1 LIRFKTL
8 NTYFAV
14 TIAVLFCSFGVVAS
28 EQNPLTGKG
37 LHCKCLIDKPQRGK
51 YSLMYGYCEDAA
63 TTLLFEDYAD
73 YEILDGYAGRL
84 TAEAISTKG
93 PFLLS
98 WRAIR
103 NNDAFKTISFYSEGV
118 RYSTNSDFII
128 WDKYALS
135 RESLTIQIN
144 GDKKFPSKKSSTPIQ
159 QCKLVSSYAKILEIQ
174 KDERAQRLSEY
185 QKKLEKNKL

>member
-1 LIRFKTL
+1 MIRFKTL
-8 NTYFAV
+8 NGYFAV

-73 YEILDGYAGRL
+73 YKILEGYADRL
-84 TAEAISTKG
+84 AAWPRG

-103 NNDAFKTISFYSEGV
+103 NNDAFKTIRFYSEGV

-159 QCKLVSSYAKILEIQ
+159 QCKLVSSYTKILEIQ

>member
-1 LIRFKTL
+1 MIRFKTL

-14 TIAVLFCSFGVVAS
+14 TLVVLFCSFGVVAS

-37 LHCKCLIDKPQRGK
+37 LHCKCLIDKPQTGK
-51 YSLMYGYCEDAA
+51 FSLMRGYCKEAA

-73 YEILDGYAGRL
+73 YKILDSLADRL
-84 TAEAISTKG
+84 TNEAISTKG

-98 WRAIR
+98 WRTIR
-103 NNDAFKTISFYSEGV
+103 HNDVFKTLSFYSEGV
-118 RYSTNSDFII
+118 RYSTNSDFIV

-144 GDKKFPSKKSSTPIQ
+144 GDKKFPSEKSSTPVQ
-159 QCKLVSSYAKILEIQ
+159 QCKLVNSYAEILEIQ
-174 KDERAQRLSEY
+174 EEERALRLSEY
-185 QKKLEKNKL
+185 QKKMKKNQL